1 MASFLDNLGKYL
13 SGNLTVGGK
22 KLSPWDPIGTLQT
35 LGGLKQPE
43 TAKPSGSSATP
54 KPANVLSPFA
64 PQAKPWPTYQGNSS
78 LLQSRQAQQNVQKV
92 EAGEQ
97 APSKTSGSAAKKLTP
112 PAMGMAAQGAP
123 DAYNST
129 SKPPAPRENAKGS
142 AFDYW
147 ELVRRGL
154 SGQSTQVT
162 VGGVT
167 VDPIKDPFGTLQAVN
182 RYKELQQTPKTSVDA
197 QLTQAQSSASNTQNL
212 QSRARQQSAAQ
223 TLLSTQNFLNPLETG
238 GNLIKAVG
246 QLMSGQTQ
254 YDETLIQQ
262 KETVQGLA
270 SKQYAERANSKVKQ
284 WDAEP
289 LLQNAPRTAETMQEK
304 LMDMAT
310 YDQNA
315 QALRGGPI
323 NAQDALWTAG
333 NADNLRF
340 VFMTDGEKARYYSIK
355 YSQGQDNAN
364 KYLDDLNPFLNAR
377 YSQFYGKAGKDNAL
391 LSTLGGFQ
399 GGLESVGTGIKQLG
413 SRIMGYQNP
422 VDEMTIEQAD
432 RDLAPQLTGWQ
443 STLRNIANTT
453 GYALPA
459 VGVTIATGGAGAAP
473 IAAVMAG
480 SAVSAASAWGN
491 DYRLDRSL
499 GYTDAQA
506 ITHANA
512 DSAVQFGLNSI
523 PGGVTGKAAGAASK
537 FLSGTPLVKQ
547 AAAWLSQLPA
557 AVKAL
562 RPIVQTYGTE
572 VAENVLQEAASQAI
586 RNASLGEQNDILT
599 PEGLKQAMEGAAASL
614 AHRAPDYARGYKLA
628 ARKEPG
634 TYVRPA
640 GESADGTA
648 MPANPD
654 AMQIPARRGPN
665 NEDAGG
671 PRDHADSAWNM
682 GEQETADA
690 ARHGR
695 AEKNTDAGL
704 QEATHMLTNP
714 DGTQSPV
721 RMNLNAD
728 GTVLVRDVRGADRTV
743 SFKQLAD
750 DVAAGKVDRIADGPT
765 APTHA
770 FETPDGKQ
778 AEVWITEN
786 ANGTYAVKDALGNT
800 ETVPAGLAR
809 ELMQTGVVA
818 KIPKTADEF
827 LASLPPFEEV
837 NRQSLNSAVKQIVEP
852 YATRQAAETL
862 RRHYEQLQAEAG
874 IKGSANITADTAP
887 PVKPDEGMP
896 LQAERQAE
904 VENAGIGGRMEGK
917 GENLSSKDVKYGLK
931 MSEKQFG
938 KKVGKHA
945 EDFGL
950 DPSSSESRDFVR
962 NKANEI
968 FGKPTEIRE
977 GIFRGQGALLP
988 NGSNATGKVRFYIQG
1003 RDVVMTDMNNNF
1015 ITIMKDGINNIYV
1028 NKAIKIWP

>member
-22 KLSPWDPIGTLQT
+22 KLNPWDPIDALQT
-35 LGGLKQPE
+35 LGGIKQPE
-43 TAKPSGSSATP
+43 TAKPSGSSTTP
-54 KPANVLSPFA
+54 KAANILPPFA
-64 PQAKPWPTYQGNSS
+64 PQAKPWPTYRGNSS
-78 LLQSRQAQQNVQKV
+78 LVQSGQAQQNTQNGQ
-92 EAGEQ
+92 AGEQ
-97 APSKTSGSAAKKLTP
+97 SSAKTSGSAAKQFSP
-112 PAMGMAAQGAP
+112 PAMGMAAQGAL

-129 SKPPAPRENAKGS
+129 PKPAAPREDAKES

-147 ELVRRGL
+147 ELVGRGL

-197 QLTQAQSSASNTQNL
+197 QLTRAQSAAGNTQNL

-223 TLLSTQNFLNPLETG
+223 TLLSTQNFSNPLETG

-246 QLMSGQTQ
+246 QLISGQTQ
-254 YDETLIQQ
+254 YDETLSQQ
-262 KETVQGLA
+262 QETVQGLA

-284 WDAEP
+284 WDAKP
-289 LLQNAPRTAETMQEK
+289 LLQNVPRTAETMQEK
-304 LMDMAT
+304 LMKMGT
-310 YDQNA
+310 YDENA
-315 QALRGGPI
+315 QGLRGGPI

-422 VDEMTIEQAD
+422 VDEMTMEQAD

-473 IAAVMAG
+473 IAAIMAG
-480 SAVSAASAWGN
+480 SAVTAASAWGN

-537 FLSGTPLVKQ
+537 FLARAPLVKQ

-557 AVKAL
+557 AAKAL
-562 RPIVQTYGTE
+562 GPIVQTYGRE

-599 PEGLKQAMEGAAASL
+599 PEGFKQAMEGAAASL
-614 AHRAPDYARGYKLA
+614 AHRALNYARGYDLA
-628 ARKEPG
+628 ARKEPE

-640 GESADGTA
+640 DEPADGA
-648 MPANPD
+648 AHMPANTD
-654 AMQIPARRGPN
+654 AMQTPARRGPDN
-665 NEDAGG
+665 QEAGG
-671 PRDHADSAWNM
+671 PRDRAGSARDM
-682 GEQETADA
+682 EAETADA
-690 ARHGR
+690 ARRGR
-695 AEKNTDAGL
+695 AETNTDAGL

-728 GTVLVRDVRGADRTV
+728 GTVSVRDVRGAERTV

-750 DVAAGKVDRIADGPT
+750 DVAAGKVDRIADGPA
-765 APTHA
+765 APTHT

-786 ANGTYAVKDALGNT
+786 ANGTYAVKDAQGNT

-818 KIPKTADEF
+818 KIPKTAEEF
-827 LASLPPFEEV
+827 LALLPPFEEV

-887 PVKPDEGMP
+887 PVKPGAGMP
-896 LQAERQAE
+896 LQAERQEE
-904 VENAGIGGRMEGK
+904 VENTGIGGRMEGK
-917 GENLSSKDVKYGLK
+917 GENLSSKDVKDGLK

-968 FGKPTEIRE
+968 FEKPTEIRE
-977 GIFRGQGALLP
+977 GIFRGQGTLLP
-988 NGSNATGKVRFYIQG
+988 NGSNAAGKVRFYIQG